1 MKRMI
6 LPAYMAST
14 AYQLRNLPSECSLGK
29 SRSVEDST
37 KRSFRLGLEICP
49 PPRISTFGKAS
60 AAAVYDPTGSQ
71 KKQLISSG
79 SITLQLTKHKEST
92 EETSYSAQ
100 G

>member
-37 KRSFRLGLEICP
+37 KGSFRLGLEICP
-49 PPRISTFGKAS
+49 PRGSPLLAKLRLLLFTILP
-60 AAAVYDPTGSQ
+60 AAKRNS
-71 KKQLISSG
+71 
-79 SITLQLTKHKEST
+79 
-92 EETSYSAQ
+92 
-100 G
+100 